1 MDTRPTGATRQ
12 LQAVLSAFFGFVTI
26 SLVVVY
32 AVEPGIYAAVT
43 GLAAPLLLVP
53 LLLLE
58 ALLVVGTLRRWRWV
72 FWLILAAFGFSALRV
87 PLLALELAGV
97 LPLEQPLWYNLYRT
111 LVAVVQAIIA
121 VWMAWLFRRQ
131 GVWACGG
138 R

>member
-1 MDTRPTGATRQ
+1 MDTRPTRATRQ
-12 LQAVLSAFFGFVTI
+12 LQAALISFFVFVTI

-53 LLLLE
+53 LLLFE
-58 ALLVVGTLRRWRWV
+58 SLLVVGTLRRWRWL
-72 FWLILAAFGFSALRV
+72 FWLILVAFGFSALRV

-111 LVAVVQAIIA
+111 LIA
-121 VWMAWLFRRQ
+121 VLQAGIALWMAWLYRRQ

>member
-1 MDTRPTGATRQ
+1 MDTEPTRATRQ
-12 LQAVLSAFFGFVTI
+12 LQAALIAFVIFVTV

-32 AVEPGIYAAVT
+32 TAEPGIYAAVT
-43 GLAAPLLLVP
+43 GLTAPLLLVP

-72 FWLILAAFGFSALRV
+72 FWLILVAFGFSALRV

-111 LVAVVQAIIA
+111 LTVVVQAIIA
-121 VWMAWLFRRQ
+121 AWMAWLFRRQ